1 MITTNNRIAVSIP
14 VRRDVSIKF
23 KGGVPELSST
33 IEFCVLDVVFPS
45 DSGYRPGQKVCLD
58 GDFIKHKFKTYKH
71 DGKEFT
77 LISKEMV
84 LGVINPPAPKLSQE
98 EIDRIMREVDKIPPI
113 DPITPIYP
121 AFWYQGVPWYYYDN
135 QWATP
140 THNPFEV
147 TCVTK
152 SSPPSQSGQFGPDG
166 LPITQEVDTTVPT
179 KGYRAPTALPA
190 SLVPGTGVSV
200 EE

>member
-98 EIDRIMREVDKIPPI
+98 EIDDIMNQYNLSN
-113 DPITPIYP
+113 YP
-121 AFWYQGVPWYYYDN
+121 ARTG
-135 QWATP
+135 T
-140 THNPFEV
+140 
-147 TCVTK
+147 
-152 SSPPSQSGQFGPDG
+152 PPSSQQFGLDG
-166 LPITQEVDTTVPT
+166 LPVTQEVDTTVPT
-179 KGYRAPTALPA
+179 KGYRAPTALPP
-190 SLVPGTGVSV
+190 SLVPGTGVPV